1 VSGFRAALAAALTV
15 VAVVVVAASSAT
27 AQTMT
32 TTTQNASGVES
43 PIGGY
48 VFLGVSAVILGTA
61 LVLYL
66 QHRTP
71 KSRRPPAAAPDA
83 GPADAG

>member
-1 VSGFRAALAAALTV
+1 MSGLRAALAVV
-15 VAVVVVAASSAT
+15 VAAVGVVLAASSAT
-27 AQTMT
+27 AQTI

>member
-1 VSGFRAALAAALTV
+1 MSGVRAVLAAALTV
-15 VAVVVVAASSAT
+15 VAVVVLAASSAA
-27 AQTMT
+27 AQTI

-48 VFLGVSAVILGTA
+48 VFLGVSAVIVGTA

-71 KSRRPPAAAPDA
+71 KSRRPSATAPDA
-83 GPADAG
+83 DSADAG

>member
-1 VSGFRAALAAALTV
+1 LTGLRATLAVAVATVATVALAV
-15 VAVVVVAASSAT
+15 SSAA
-27 AQTMT
+27 AQT
-32 TTTQNASGVES
+32 TTTTTVNASGVES

-48 VFLGVSAVILGTA
+48 VFLGVSAIIAGTA

-71 KSRRPPAAAPDA
+71 RSRRSSPAEPES
-83 GPADAG
+83 GPADAR